1 MNSVGKLFF
10 FLAMATATTMLK
22 TASASV
28 IPISRYASNSAFGM
42 PAVIIVSKSSLPS
55 PFGLRADPRSW
66 DSGAMR
72 WFGQASEHDA
82 DHGETDES
90 GGGSCIALEVAR
102 QAAVSTDPG
111 EGAFDDPALGK
122 NDEAMQLVS
131 LDDFQRP
138 GAGLCDGCGR
148 LRSLVAGVGED
159 ALDEGKEAART
170 LVKNQSRAIAILHI
184 GRVDDDVQQ

>member
-1 MNSVGKLFF
+1 MRANKTPSRSFTSSSDRAQPESRIAIAPPVIRPPRV
-10 FLAMATATTMLK
+10 TATDAGRFAAPQPK
-22 TASASV
+22 CNCS
-28 IPISRYASNSAFGM
+28 I
-42 PAVIIVSKSSLPS
+42 
-55 PFGLRADPRSW
+55 RADPRSW

-159 ALDEGKEAART
+159 VLDEGKEAART
-170 LVKNQSRAIAILHI
+170 LVKNQSRAIAILHS
-184 GRVDDDVQQ
+184 